1 MPAVTHSYIIIL
13 LSESG
18 VNRQNDGFM
27 FGRSGGELLADVLVS
42 LNHLHG
48 VLEQRSDRGLNKE
61 QLREERKGEIVK
73 MAGL

>member
-1 MPAVTHSYIIIL
+1 MLAVTHSYTIIL
-13 LSESG
+13 LSEPG

-27 FGRSGGELLADVLVS
+27 FGRSGGELLADILVS
-42 LNHLHG
+42 FDHFHRE
-48 VLEQRSDRGLNKE
+48 LEQHSDRGLNKE